1 MTPILAHL
9 HQHFPADWKQ
19 APSPG
24 TPLHFWYQA
33 ANLAAYLEFG
43 EHRLYVRW
51 FDGYDS
57 RGQYGGAGVDL
68 EVTPTR
74 AALDRAI
81 PAAVAKAA
89 LSCVWQGLPAPAVPE
104 WAVKAL
110 GVATVGRLDELNA
123 RIPRLR
129 AELKHSEAERA
140 ALTSLLTT
148 VGAR

>member
-1 MTPILAHL
+1 MTPILTHL
-9 HQHFPADWKQ
+9 HQRFPADWKQ

-24 TPLHFWYQA
+24 TPLHFWYEA
-33 ANLAAYLEFG
+33 AHLAAYLEFG

-51 FDGYDS
+51 FDNSDS
-57 RGQYGGAGVDL
+57 RGQYGGAGVGL
-68 EVTPTR
+68 EFTPTR
-74 AALDRAI
+74 AALDEAI

-110 GVATVGRLDELNA
+110 EVATIGRLEELNA

-129 AELKHSEAERA
+129 AEIRHSEAEHA
-140 ALTSLLTT
+140 ALTSLLST
-148 VGAR
+148 VGTR